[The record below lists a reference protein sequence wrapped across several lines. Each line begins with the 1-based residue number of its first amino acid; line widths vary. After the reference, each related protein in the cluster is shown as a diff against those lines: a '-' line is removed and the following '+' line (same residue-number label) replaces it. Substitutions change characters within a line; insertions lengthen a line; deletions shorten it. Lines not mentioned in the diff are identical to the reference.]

1 MTAAVKSYDNRPIGV
16 FDSGIGGLT
25 AMKDL
30 IRLLP
35 NEDILYFGD
44 TARVP
49 YGSHSKETIIRYARQ
64 DLSFLL
70 SRNVKAVLV
79 ACGTASATALTE
91 LRGMTKIPVMGVID
105 AAAEAAVRAGARR
118 VAVLATGASVRSRA
132 YSEALNGLDPGIRVM
147 EKACPLFVPLIEN
160 GYADCGNPVTRMV
173 IRDYLDAIRLFE
185 PEAVILGCTHY
196 PLLKEGIRAEL
207 PEAVIVESGKEA
219 AIALAD
225 EINSTD
231 LRAEPDR
238 KGERRYA
245 VSEITDSFRE
255 TCELFLGESIG
266 EQIEVV
272 RFDLDLRQ
280 DDE

>member
-1 MTAAVKSYDNRPIGV
+1 MTAAEKSYDNRPIGV

-35 NEDILYFGD
+35 NEDIQYFGD

-49 YGSHSKETIIRYARQ
+49 YGSHSRETIIRYARQ

-91 LRGMTKIPVMGVID
+91 LRGMTKIPVMGVIE
-105 AAAEAAVRAGARR
+105 AAAKATVRTGARR

-132 YSEALNGLDPGIRVM
+132 YSAALKGLDPGIQVS

-160 GYADCGNPVTRMV
+160 GYADCSNPVTRLV
-173 IRDYLDAIRLFE
+173 IRDYIEAIRPFE

-196 PLLKEGIRAEL
+196 PLLKEGIQAEL

-219 AIALAD
+219 AIAMAD
-225 EINSTD
+225 EICKAGLS
-231 LRAEPDR
+231 AEPNR
-238 KGERRYA
+238 SGERRYA
-245 VSEITDSFRE
+245 VSEITDSFQE
-255 TCELFLGESIG
+255 TCELFLGERIEESI
-266 EQIEVV
+266 EIVH
-272 RFDLDLRQ
+272 FN
-280 DDE
+280 